1 MDPAADRTRQAVSLR
16 KSSRRSQMK
25 NDVED
30 IPMVYL
36 LYVLLAIAVIVGIAA
51 ILIVRLIP
59 A

>member
-1 MDPAADRTRQAVSLR
+1 
-16 KSSRRSQMK
+16 MK

-51 ILIVRLIP
+51 VVIDRLIR